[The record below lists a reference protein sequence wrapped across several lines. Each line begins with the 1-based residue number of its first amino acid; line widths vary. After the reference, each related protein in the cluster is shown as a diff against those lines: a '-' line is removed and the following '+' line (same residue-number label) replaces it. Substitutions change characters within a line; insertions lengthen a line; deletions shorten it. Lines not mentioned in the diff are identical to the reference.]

1 IKCTLKGGEMFKG
14 INKRKNEL
22 KIKRFGIIGLP
33 IIIIGS
39 YITNKIRKKEREDEM
54 MIYRIEEIE

>member
-1 IKCTLKGGEMFKG
+1 MFKG
-14 INKRKNEL
+14 INKRKNEH
-22 KIKRFGIIGLP
+22 KIKRIGIIGLP

-39 YITNKIRKKEREDEM
+39 YITNKIRKKERKDEM

>member
-1 IKCTLKGGEMFKG
+1 MFKG

-22 KIKRFGIIGLP
+22 KIKRFVILGLP

-54 MIYRIEEIE
+54 IIYRIEEIE

>member
-1 IKCTLKGGEMFKG
+1 MFKG

-39 YITNKIRKKEREDEM
+39 YITNKIRKKERGDEM
-54 MIYRIEEIE
+54 IIYRIEEIE

>member
-1 IKCTLKGGEMFKG
+1 MFKG

-39 YITNKIRKKEREDEM
+39 YITNKKRKGRWDDNL
-54 MIYRIEEIE
+54 